1 MALPK
6 DAMKRRLI
14 VCLVMI
20 LALVAGL
27 ASTAAAEAEV
37 DSLKVSI
44 ELSSSKLAEPREI
57 DVSIQV
63 TNTGDTDMPGPVT
76 LYDPSN
82 KQVEEFGSPTLAA
95 GASRSW
101 SGKWSVTQS
110 QLDSGKLTFKLKY
123 SLYNAAGELV
133 NKTYNFSHPLTYTGA
148 VTSVEINRTITPTT
162 ARKGQTVS
170 VTYDIINTG
179 NVDITD
185 VSIKENASVSSKSG
199 TIASVPAGEKGSY
212 TFSVTMGTKDLTSQ
226 ATITYKA
233 GGKTQTEKKDAATI
247 KYGEVKLTA
256 SLAASKKGGLPGD
269 TVKLGV
275 FKVEFIKVN
284 HSIAGS
290 CALAIHTPVGVI
302 VHSGD
307 FKVDYTPV
315 DGARIDLGRFAEL
328 GQKGVLLLMCES
340 TNVERPGYT
349 MSERTVGE
357 TFMNLF
363 EKADGRI
370 IVAMFASNIHRI
382 QLVVDAARQY
392 GRKVCLVGRS
402 MINVAKVAMQLG
414 DLKIPPADLVAAEDI
429 DDYPD
434 SKIAIVTTGS
444 QGEPMSGLS
453 RMAFAEHRKLSIR
466 STDMVIV
473 SATPIPG
480 NEKSVS
486 RVINQLVR
494 TGANVIYEALAEV
507 HVSGHARREEIKLIH
522 ALTKPKFFIPI
533 HGEYRHLY
541 HHANLA
547 KSMGMPEENVLIPEI
562 GDVVELDAKS
572 MKSAGMVQSGAVLV
586 DGLGVGDVGSVVLRD
601 RKLLAEDGMLIVVM
615 GVDHELGE
623 VVTGPDI
630 ISRGFVYMREAD
642 DLMDGAREA
651 ARKAIEEYGQID
663 SSDWSHI
670 KTDVRDS
677 VQKYIYDRLK
687 RKPMILPIIVEI

>member
-1 MALPK
+1 MAAKK
-6 DAMKRRLI
+6 DK
-14 VCLVMI
+14 
-20 LALVAGL
+20 
-27 ASTAAAEAEV
+27 
-37 DSLKVSI
+37 
-44 ELSSSKLAEPREI
+44 SKLRIIPLGGLGEIGKNITVFEYGDDMIVVDIGSIFPRE
-57 DVSIQV
+57 
-63 TNTGDTDMPGPVT
+63 DMPGVDLVIPDTTYIEKNISKLRGYVIT
-76 LYDPSN
+76 HGHEDHI
-82 KQVEEFGSPTLAA
+82 
-95 GASRSW
+95 GASPYVLKELPAPVYGSRIA
-101 SGKWSVTQS
+101 
-110 QLDSGKLTFKLKY
+110 LALIDAKLKEHRV
-123 SLYNAAGELV
+123 G
-133 NKTYNFSHPLTYTGA
+133 G
-148 VTSVEINRTITPTT
+148 VEM
-162 ARKGQTVS
+162 
-170 VTYDIINTG
+170 
-179 NVDITD
+179 NVI
-185 VSIKENASVSSKSG
+185 E
-199 TIASVPAGEKGSY
+199 
-212 TFSVTMGTKDLTSQ
+212 
-226 ATITYKA
+226 
-233 GGKTQTEKKDAATI
+233 
-247 KYGEVKLTA
+247 
-256 SLAASKKGGLPGD
+256 PGD

>member
-1 MALPK
+1 MAAKK
-6 DAMKRRLI
+6 DK
-14 VCLVMI
+14 
-20 LALVAGL
+20 
-27 ASTAAAEAEV
+27 
-37 DSLKVSI
+37 
-44 ELSSSKLAEPREI
+44 SKLRIIPLGGLGEIGKNITVFEYGDDMIVVDIGSIFPRE
-57 DVSIQV
+57 
-63 TNTGDTDMPGPVT
+63 DMPGVDLVIPDTTYIEKNISKLRGYVIT
-76 LYDPSN
+76 HGHEDHI
-82 KQVEEFGSPTLAA
+82 
-95 GASRSW
+95 GASPYVLKELPAPVYGSRIA
-101 SGKWSVTQS
+101 
-110 QLDSGKLTFKLKY
+110 LALIDAKLKEHRV
-123 SLYNAAGELV
+123 GGVEL
-133 NKTYNFSHPLTYTGA
+133 
-148 VTSVEINRTITPTT
+148 
-162 ARKGQTVS
+162 
-170 VTYDIINTG
+170 
-179 NVDITD
+179 NVI
-185 VSIKENASVSSKSG
+185 E
-199 TIASVPAGEKGSY
+199 
-212 TFSVTMGTKDLTSQ
+212 
-226 ATITYKA
+226 
-233 GGKTQTEKKDAATI
+233 
-247 KYGEVKLTA
+247 
-256 SLAASKKGGLPGD
+256 PGD

-687 RKPMILPIIVEI
+687 RKPMILPIIMEI

>member
-1 MALPK
+1 MRINIGASPYVLKELP
-6 DAMKRRLI
+6 APVYGSRI
-14 VCLVMI
+14 A
-20 LALVAGL
+20 LAL
-27 ASTAAAEAEV
+27 
-37 DSLKVSI
+37 
-44 ELSSSKLAEPREI
+44 I
-57 DVSIQV
+57 D
-63 TNTGDTDMPGPVT
+63 
-76 LYDPSN
+76 
-82 KQVEEFGSPTLAA
+82 A
-95 GASRSW
+95 
-101 SGKWSVTQS
+101 
-110 QLDSGKLTFKLKY
+110 KLKEHRV
-123 SLYNAAGELV
+123 GGVEL
-133 NKTYNFSHPLTYTGA
+133 
-148 VTSVEINRTITPTT
+148 
-162 ARKGQTVS
+162 
-170 VTYDIINTG
+170 
-179 NVDITD
+179 NVI
-185 VSIKENASVSSKSG
+185 E
-199 TIASVPAGEKGSY
+199 
-212 TFSVTMGTKDLTSQ
+212 
-226 ATITYKA
+226 
-233 GGKTQTEKKDAATI
+233 
-247 KYGEVKLTA
+247 
-256 SLAASKKGGLPGD
+256 PGD

-687 RKPMILPIIVEI
+687 RKPMILPIIMEI

>member
-1 MALPK
+1 MAAKK
-6 DAMKRRLI
+6 DK
-14 VCLVMI
+14 
-20 LALVAGL
+20 
-27 ASTAAAEAEV
+27 
-37 DSLKVSI
+37 
-44 ELSSSKLAEPREI
+44 SKLRIIPLGGLGEIGKNITVFEYGDDMIVVDIGSIFPRE
-57 DVSIQV
+57 
-63 TNTGDTDMPGPVT
+63 DMPGVDLVIPDTTYIEKNISKLRGYVIT
-76 LYDPSN
+76 HGHEDHI
-82 KQVEEFGSPTLAA
+82 
-95 GASRSW
+95 GASPYVLKELPAPVYGSRIA
-101 SGKWSVTQS
+101 
-110 QLDSGKLTFKLKY
+110 LALIDAKLKEHRV
-123 SLYNAAGELV
+123 GGVEL
-133 NKTYNFSHPLTYTGA
+133 
-148 VTSVEINRTITPTT
+148 
-162 ARKGQTVS
+162 
-170 VTYDIINTG
+170 
-179 NVDITD
+179 NVI
-185 VSIKENASVSSKSG
+185 E
-199 TIASVPAGEKGSY
+199 
-212 TFSVTMGTKDLTSQ
+212 
-226 ATITYKA
+226 
-233 GGKTQTEKKDAATI
+233 
-247 KYGEVKLTA
+247 
-256 SLAASKKGGLPGD
+256 PGD

-392 GRKVCLVGRS
+392 GRKICLVGRS

>member
-1 MALPK
+1 MAAKK
-6 DAMKRRLI
+6 DK
-14 VCLVMI
+14 
-20 LALVAGL
+20 
-27 ASTAAAEAEV
+27 
-37 DSLKVSI
+37 
-44 ELSSSKLAEPREI
+44 SKLRIIPLGGLGEIGKNITVFEYGDDMIVVDIGSIFPRE
-57 DVSIQV
+57 
-63 TNTGDTDMPGPVT
+63 DMPGVDLVIPDTTYIEKNISKLRGYVIT
-76 LYDPSN
+76 HGHEDHI
-82 KQVEEFGSPTLAA
+82 
-95 GASRSW
+95 GASPYVLKELPAPVYGSRIA
-101 SGKWSVTQS
+101 
-110 QLDSGKLTFKLKY
+110 LALIDAKLKEHRV
-123 SLYNAAGELV
+123 GGVEL
-133 NKTYNFSHPLTYTGA
+133 
-148 VTSVEINRTITPTT
+148 
-162 ARKGQTVS
+162 
-170 VTYDIINTG
+170 
-179 NVDITD
+179 NVI
-185 VSIKENASVSSKSG
+185 E
-199 TIASVPAGEKGSY
+199 
-212 TFSVTMGTKDLTSQ
+212 
-226 ATITYKA
+226 
-233 GGKTQTEKKDAATI
+233 
-247 KYGEVKLTA
+247 
-256 SLAASKKGGLPGD
+256 PGD
-269 TVKLGV
+269 TVKLGA

-349 MSERTVGE
+349 MSERNVGE

-382 QLVVDAARQY
+382 QLVVEAARQY

-601 RKLLAEDGMLIVVM
+601 RKMLAEDGMLIVVM

-670 KTDVRDS
+670 KADVRDS

>member
-1 MALPK
+1 MAAKK
-6 DAMKRRLI
+6 DK
-14 VCLVMI
+14 
-20 LALVAGL
+20 
-27 ASTAAAEAEV
+27 
-37 DSLKVSI
+37 
-44 ELSSSKLAEPREI
+44 SKLRIIPLGGLGEIGKNITVFEYGDDMIVVDIGSIFPRE
-57 DVSIQV
+57 
-63 TNTGDTDMPGPVT
+63 DMPGVDLVIPDTTYIEKNISKLRGYVIT
-76 LYDPSN
+76 HGHGDHI
-82 KQVEEFGSPTLAA
+82 
-95 GASRSW
+95 GASPYVLKELPAPVYGSRIA
-101 SGKWSVTQS
+101 
-110 QLDSGKLTFKLKY
+110 LALIDAKLKEHRV
-123 SLYNAAGELV
+123 GGVEL
-133 NKTYNFSHPLTYTGA
+133 
-148 VTSVEINRTITPTT
+148 
-162 ARKGQTVS
+162 
-170 VTYDIINTG
+170 
-179 NVDITD
+179 NVI
-185 VSIKENASVSSKSG
+185 E
-199 TIASVPAGEKGSY
+199 
-212 TFSVTMGTKDLTSQ
+212 
-226 ATITYKA
+226 
-233 GGKTQTEKKDAATI
+233 
-247 KYGEVKLTA
+247 
-256 SLAASKKGGLPGD
+256 PGD

-392 GRKVCLVGRS
+392 GRKICLVGRS

>member
-1 MALPK
+1 MAAKK
-6 DAMKRRLI
+6 DK
-14 VCLVMI
+14 
-20 LALVAGL
+20 
-27 ASTAAAEAEV
+27 
-37 DSLKVSI
+37 
-44 ELSSSKLAEPREI
+44 SKLRIIPLGGLGEIGKNITVFEYGDDMIVVDIGSIFPRE
-57 DVSIQV
+57 
-63 TNTGDTDMPGPVT
+63 DMPGVDLVIPDTTYIEKNISKLRGYVIT
-76 LYDPSN
+76 HGHEDHI
-82 KQVEEFGSPTLAA
+82 
-95 GASRSW
+95 GASPYVLKELPAPVYGSRIA
-101 SGKWSVTQS
+101 
-110 QLDSGKLTFKLKY
+110 LALIDAKLKEHRV
-123 SLYNAAGELV
+123 GGVEL
-133 NKTYNFSHPLTYTGA
+133 
-148 VTSVEINRTITPTT
+148 
-162 ARKGQTVS
+162 
-170 VTYDIINTG
+170 
-179 NVDITD
+179 NVI
-185 VSIKENASVSSKSG
+185 E
-199 TIASVPAGEKGSY
+199 
-212 TFSVTMGTKDLTSQ
+212 
-226 ATITYKA
+226 
-233 GGKTQTEKKDAATI
+233 
-247 KYGEVKLTA
+247 
-256 SLAASKKGGLPGD
+256 PGD

>member
-1 MALPK
+1 MAAKK
-6 DAMKRRLI
+6 DK
-14 VCLVMI
+14 
-20 LALVAGL
+20 
-27 ASTAAAEAEV
+27 
-37 DSLKVSI
+37 
-44 ELSSSKLAEPREI
+44 SKLRIIPLGGLGEIGKNITVFEYGDDMIVVDIGSIFPRE
-57 DVSIQV
+57 
-63 TNTGDTDMPGPVT
+63 DMPGVDLVIPDTTYIEKNISKLRGYVIT
-76 LYDPSN
+76 HGHEDHI
-82 KQVEEFGSPTLAA
+82 
-95 GASRSW
+95 GASPYVLKELPAPVYGSRIA
-101 SGKWSVTQS
+101 
-110 QLDSGKLTFKLKY
+110 LALIDAKLKEHRV
-123 SLYNAAGELV
+123 GGVEL
-133 NKTYNFSHPLTYTGA
+133 
-148 VTSVEINRTITPTT
+148 
-162 ARKGQTVS
+162 
-170 VTYDIINTG
+170 
-179 NVDITD
+179 NVI
-185 VSIKENASVSSKSG
+185 E
-199 TIASVPAGEKGSY
+199 
-212 TFSVTMGTKDLTSQ
+212 
-226 ATITYKA
+226 
-233 GGKTQTEKKDAATI
+233 
-247 KYGEVKLTA
+247 
-256 SLAASKKGGLPGD
+256 PGD

-315 DGARIDLGRFAEL
+315 DGARINLGRFAEL

-480 NEKSVS
+480 NETSVS

>member
-1 MALPK
+1 MRQIRTDMAMES
-6 DAMKRRLI
+6 ARE
-14 VCLVMI
+14 
-20 LALVAGL
+20 AG
-27 ASTAAAEAEV
+27 
-37 DSLKVSI
+37 
-44 ELSSSKLAEPREI
+44 
-57 DVSIQV
+57 
-63 TNTGDTDMPGPVT
+63 DMPGVKVSGWENAGIHVTEVQLTDPDSAQKLGKPVGNYIT
-76 LYDPSN
+76 LESEALRRRDPDARLAMSAMIG
-82 KQVEEFGSPTLAA
+82 EEIA
-95 GASRSW
+95 RM
-101 SGKWSVTQS
+101 
-110 QLDSGKLTFKLKY
+110 
-123 SLYNAAGELV
+123 AGEIGERGAMVVGLGNRMV
-133 NKTYNFSHPLTYTGA
+133 TPDALGPLTVDKILVTRQIFQELTQYADERLRSVCAMAPGVMGVTGIETAEMLESIVRRIRPGCVVCVDALSARSARRIGAA
-148 VTSVEINRTITPTT
+148 VQICDTGIQPGSGVGNR
-162 ARKGQTVS
+162 R
-170 VTYDIINTG
+170 
-179 NVDITD
+179 
-185 VSIKENASVSSKSG
+185 
-199 TIASVPAGEKGSY
+199 
-212 TFSVTMGTKDLTSQ
+212 
-226 ATITYKA
+226 
-233 GGKTQTEKKDAATI
+233 
-247 KYGEVKLTA
+247 
-256 SLAASKKGGLPGD
+256 LALNRE
-269 TVKLGV
+269 TL
-275 FKVEFIKVN
+275 
-284 HSIAGS
+284 
-290 CALAIHTPVGVI
+290 GVI

>member
-1 MALPK
+1 MAAKK
-6 DAMKRRLI
+6 DK
-14 VCLVMI
+14 
-20 LALVAGL
+20 
-27 ASTAAAEAEV
+27 
-37 DSLKVSI
+37 
-44 ELSSSKLAEPREI
+44 SKLRIIPLGGLGEIGKNITVFEYGDDMIVVDIGSIFPRE
-57 DVSIQV
+57 
-63 TNTGDTDMPGPVT
+63 DMPGVDLVIPDTTYIEKNISKLRGYVIT
-76 LYDPSN
+76 HGHEDHI
-82 KQVEEFGSPTLAA
+82 
-95 GASRSW
+95 GASPYVLKELPAPVYGSRIA
-101 SGKWSVTQS
+101 
-110 QLDSGKLTFKLKY
+110 LALIDAKLKEHRV
-123 SLYNAAGELV
+123 GGVEL
-133 NKTYNFSHPLTYTGA
+133 
-148 VTSVEINRTITPTT
+148 
-162 ARKGQTVS
+162 
-170 VTYDIINTG
+170 
-179 NVDITD
+179 NVI
-185 VSIKENASVSSKSG
+185 E
-199 TIASVPAGEKGSY
+199 
-212 TFSVTMGTKDLTSQ
+212 
-226 ATITYKA
+226 
-233 GGKTQTEKKDAATI
+233 
-247 KYGEVKLTA
+247 
-256 SLAASKKGGLPGD
+256 PGD

-402 MINVAKVAMQLG
+402 MINVAKVAMQLV